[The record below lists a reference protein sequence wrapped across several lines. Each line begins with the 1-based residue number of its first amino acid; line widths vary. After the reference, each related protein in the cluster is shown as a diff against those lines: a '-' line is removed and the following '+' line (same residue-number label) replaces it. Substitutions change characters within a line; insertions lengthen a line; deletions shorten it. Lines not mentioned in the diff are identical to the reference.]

1 MNGRTANANETEMEN
16 YLKARRGTTVSA
28 RLTVADR
35 RLLEAAA
42 AERGAPSLSAYVAQ
56 VATEAARRDLLGV
69 DRREQAEA

>member
-1 MNGRTANANETEMEN
+1 MEN

-42 AERGAPSLSAYVAQ
+42 AKRGAPSLSAYLAQ
-56 VATEAARRDLLGV
+56 VATEAARRDLLGG
-69 DRREQAEA
+69 DRSEQAEA